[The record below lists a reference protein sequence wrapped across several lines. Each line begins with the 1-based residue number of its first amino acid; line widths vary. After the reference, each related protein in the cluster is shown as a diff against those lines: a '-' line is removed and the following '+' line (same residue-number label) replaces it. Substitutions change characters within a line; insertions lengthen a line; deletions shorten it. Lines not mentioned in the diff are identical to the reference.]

1 MQRLVRWQPAA
12 LLFVAAAAVAQVR
25 TPTPSGPAANPPEG
39 QVTIT
44 APRDQSLPEL
54 RSDEYT
60 RCMGMVGAGTI
71 DYVQSVQCESQL
83 TREKHIVVDACVN
96 AKGESSASRI
106 VQACTEALDRNIFEG
121 NARFFLFAS
130 RAGGFLAQGDKQHA
144 LDDYNEAVKLAPRNA
159 FVYYN
164 RGLYYETQSDN
175 DAALRDFEAAI
186 GIDSKLVPA
195 LRQRARLYQARGN
208 LSGARDEYSKAID
221 LDPKMAALWSE
232 RGYVALRQKDYE
244 NAMKDEAEAIRIDPA
259 LARAYYLRG
268 AAAAFGGLG
277 QPGEAIND
285 IKTAVGLDQSLAGY
299 VKTQGKTA
307 SLTLP
312 PF

>member
-1 MQRLVRWQPAA
+1 MRPPVWWQPAA
-12 LLFVAAAAVAQVR
+12 SLFAAAAAVAQVQA
-25 TPTPSGPAANPPEG
+25 PTTSPDQTNQ
-39 QVTIT
+39 QVTVT
-44 APRDQSLPEL
+44 APREQTLPEL
-54 RSDEYT
+54 RSDEFT
-60 RCMGMVGAGTI
+60 RCMGMVGAGTM

-96 AKGESSASRI
+96 PKGESSPSRV

-121 NARFFLFAS
+121 NARFFLFAC
-130 RAGGFLAQGDKQHA
+130 RAAGYLSQGDKQRA
-144 LDDYNEAVKLAPRNA
+144 LDDYNQAVKLAPQNP

-175 DAALRDFEAAI
+175 EAALRDFDAAI
-186 GIDSKLVPA
+186 GINPKLVPA
-195 LRQRARLYQARGN
+195 LRQRGRLYQARGN
-208 LSGARDEYSKAID
+208 LSGALDEYSKAID
-221 LDPKMAALWSE
+221 LDPKTAALWSE

-244 NAMKDEAEAIRIDPA
+244 NAVKDEAEAIRLDPS

-277 QPGEAIND
+277 QAGDAVGD
-285 IKTAVGLDQSLAGY
+285 IKTAVSLDQSLAVY
-299 VKTQGKTA
+299 VKTEGKTA